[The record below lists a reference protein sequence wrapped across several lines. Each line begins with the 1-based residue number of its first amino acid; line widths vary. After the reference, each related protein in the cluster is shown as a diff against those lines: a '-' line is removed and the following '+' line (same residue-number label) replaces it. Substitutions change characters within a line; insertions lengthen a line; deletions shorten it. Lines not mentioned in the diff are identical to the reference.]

1 MEAQELVLTLG
12 KSIPKVEEL
21 QKKKVEI
28 VCEIKSLEEQNLKEI
43 YGQLTINEIK
53 SIWKKADHMQRF
65 NILDSIPEFDTRF
78 NKLDDY
84 GGLRAGELMQEVIE
98 AKWND
103 TQWIDDMETYFE
115 LYCKKEIA
123 A

>member
-1 MEAQELVLTLG
+1 MKPQELILTLG

-43 YGQLTINEIK
+43 YGQLTINQIK

-103 TQWIDDMETYFE
+103 NQWIDDMETYFE
-115 LYCKKEIA
+115 LYCKKEIIA
-123 A
+123 